1 MDKMPKERKYERMG
15 SERTSYDLVGRV
27 HLDYLELYRKYN
39 YEERHSY
46 RLDYIGE
53 MEVGEKKVAYEG
65 SLDRLYNFDF
75 EKFCEYNIQ
84 DVLLL
89 AKMDKKLQFIDLA
102 NTIAHDNTVL
112 LPVTM
117 GAVATTEQAIINE
130 AHRRNMV
137 VPDRTKTRESDSLW
151 GHTAAGAY
159 VAFPKK
165 GLHHWIGSMDL
176 NSLYPSVFRALNMA
190 PETIVGQL
198 RQEYTEEEI
207 TNNMNEFIL
216 KKKMIMIS
224 TTLIEVGIN
233 IPSASLM
240 IIESANKFG
249 LAQLHQ
255 LRGRIARNN
264 IQSHCV
270 LLSDNTISEEAK
282 TRLAVIKNS
291 NDGFEIAEQD
301 LKLRGR
307 GDFFGTN
314 QSGLPSWRFFDPQ
327 TDFEL
332 INQNG
337 LKITQEYY
345 NNKIYVA
352 DFFFTTCQDI
362 CPIMT
367 KNMYKLQEE
376 LKNENDILFLS
387 HTVIPEVDTVEQL
400 KKYAIENNVDDSK
413 WNLVTGEKRQIY
425 DLARK
430 SYLAVEDAKYGK
442 FDMIHTENFMLIDK
456 QKQIRGFYDGTKDEE
471 IEQLISDI
479 KILKK
484 LNYD

>member
-1 MDKMPKERKYERMG
+1 MKLFRKRDFI
-15 SERTSYDLVGRV
+15 TVG
-27 HLDYLELYRKYN
+27 
-39 YEERHSY
+39 
-46 RLDYIGE
+46 
-53 MEVGEKKVAYEG
+53 
-65 SLDRLYNFDF
+65 
-75 EKFCEYNIQ
+75 
-84 DVLLL
+84 
-89 AKMDKKLQFIDLA
+89 
-102 NTIAHDNTVL
+102 
-112 LPVTM
+112 
-117 GAVATTEQAIINE
+117 
-130 AHRRNMV
+130 
-137 VPDRTKTRESDSLW
+137 
-151 GHTAAGAY
+151 
-159 VAFPKK
+159 
-165 GLHHWIGSMDL
+165 
-176 NSLYPSVFRALNMA
+176 
-190 PETIVGQL
+190 
-198 RQEYTEEEI
+198 
-207 TNNMNEFIL
+207 FIL
-216 KKKMIMIS
+216 AFSAIAITLFYTILKPVETLPIYQPAEVNEKLVDSSVIHVSKYHKIS
-224 TTLIEVGIN
+224 
-233 IPSASLM
+233 
-240 IIESANKFG
+240 
-249 LAQLHQ
+249 
-255 LRGRIARNN
+255 
-264 IQSHCV
+264 
-270 LLSDNTISEEAK
+270 
-282 TRLAVIKNS
+282 
-291 NDGFEIAEQD
+291 
-301 LKLRGR
+301 
-307 GDFFGTN
+307 
-314 QSGLPSWRFFDPQ
+314 
-327 TDFEL
+327 DFEL
-332 INQNG
+332 TNQNG